1 MQLKMTNSY
10 FNTNKET
17 GATLAASKKKAKSQE
32 DIILAYARKNPGW
45 IFSPSM
51 VQNVVL
57 SNAPLTSI
65 RRAITNLTKRGK
77 LEKTNMQVM
86 GIYGKKE
93 YCWTLKTGQGS
104 LFDGT
109 D

>member
-1 MQLKMTNSY
+1 MTY
-10 FNTNKET
+10 FNTNKES
-17 GATLAASKKKAKSQE
+17 GATLAASKTKAKGQE
-32 DIILAYARKNPGW
+32 GKILAYFREHPGRR
-45 IFSPSM
+45 FSPS
-51 VQNVVL
+51 QIQKEVL
-57 SNAPLTSI
+57 PNAPLTSI
-65 RRAITNLTKRGK
+65 RRAITVLTEKRSK